1 MNLQNLENKLLN
13 YLGDVEGWYIH
24 KNSTERD
31 VTAFYGIYRA
41 EHPKFAGWWWLDD
54 LAKQHKLKQYRTKK
68 KQRNKLNWIIK
79 TDPILREIY
88 DDIAKFWHMINASK
102 MGLDHFP
109 DAKTALTYFS
119 LYTNSQQGAGLS
131 LQRAIN
137 EMSDTYLRVDGVAGK
152 HTLAALSTIKDAAKL
167 NELILMNMQDYYNAL
182 IRARPA
188 KYKRYAN
195 GWTNRLKG
203 LA

>member
-1 MNLQNLENKLLN
+1 MTGNKLLE
-13 YLGDVEGWYIH
+13 YLAKAEGWYIH
-24 KNSTERD
+24 KNATESD
-31 VTAFYGIYRA
+31 VTAFYGIYRK

-54 LAKQHKLKQYRTKK
+54 LAKKHDLKQYRTKK
-68 KQRNKLNWIIK
+68 KQLNKLNWIIK
-79 TDPILREIY
+79 RDPILKEIY
-88 DDIAKFWHMINASK
+88 DDIAVFWHMENAAK

-109 DAKTALTYFS
+109 DDKTALTYFS
-119 LYTNSQQGAGLS
+119 LRTNSPKGAGLS

-137 EMSDTYLRVDGVAGK
+137 EMSDTYLKVDGVVGDK
-152 HTLAALSTIKDAAKL
+152 TLAAVSKIKDAEKL

-182 IRARPA
+182 IRQSPA
-188 KYKRYAN
+188 KYGRYAN